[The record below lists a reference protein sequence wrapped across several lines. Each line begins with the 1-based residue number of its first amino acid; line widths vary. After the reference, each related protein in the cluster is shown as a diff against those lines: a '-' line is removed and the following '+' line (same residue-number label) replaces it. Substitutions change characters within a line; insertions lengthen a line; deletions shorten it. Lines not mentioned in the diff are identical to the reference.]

1 MAFPDFAASLPTL
14 RRLALLPLLLLLG
27 SVGARAQ
34 ISISGQVRDSL
45 TQAPLPFASVF
56 LANTTRGTT
65 TDAEGRFR
73 LTNVAPG
80 HYDLGVSYVGYR
92 LFNQSVN
99 LTGPLVIN
107 PLVAPLAQQLAEIVV
122 RPEPN
127 REDDY
132 QRFRELFLGNST
144 LSRQCRI
151 LNPDGVRVRYD
162 PQQNVLTA
170 TVPHALEVENPALGY
185 RLTFYQLD
193 FRAEFADQSV
203 GLTLLTQVVFK
214 DLPGTARQQKRWA
227 ANRQKAYLGSYQ
239 HFLRSM
245 YANRV
250 AEEGFR
256 VQKLRRVP
264 NPRRLAADAVL
275 RQLQRQHSTAQLPDS
290 LLQALR
296 EPRELAFL
304 YKPTLPP
311 DSLRRTE
318 PGTDRVWLRFRDLLA
333 VTYERET
340 PDANYRRP
348 GPNFTSVRPRYEES
362 VVHLQQ
368 PEAEVEAIG
377 ALVVPLAVLNEDY
390 WGFEKIGELLP
401 LDYQLPAGAV
411 STTAKPAP

>member
-1 MAFPDFAASLPTL
+1 MVHFEAAGHWQARQGLL
-14 RRLALLPLLLLLG
+14 LVLLALLLCPAIG
-27 SVGARAQ
+27 WGQVSV
-34 ISISGQVRDSL
+34 SGQVRDSL

-56 LANTTRGTT
+56 LANTSLGTT

-73 LTNVAPG
+73 LANVPPG

-92 LFNQSVN
+92 RFSQPVN
-99 LTGPLVIN
+99 LTGALMLN

-127 REDDY
+127 RADDY
-132 QRFRELFLGNST
+132 QRFLGLFLGSST
-144 LSRQCRI
+144 RSRQCRV
-151 LNPDGVRVRYD
+151 LNPEGVRVRYD
-162 PQQNVLTA
+162 PLQNVLSA
-170 TVPHALEVENPALGY
+170 SVPHALEVENPALGY
-185 RLTFYQLD
+185 HLTFYQLD
-193 FRAEFADQSV
+193 FRAEFVDQSV

-214 DLPGTARQQKRWA
+214 DLPGTPRQRRRWA

-239 HFLRSM
+239 HFLRSV

-264 NPRRLAADAVL
+264 NRRRLAADEVL
-275 RQLQRQHSTAQLPDS
+275 RQLQRQHSTTQLPDS
-290 LLQALR
+290 LLKALR

-304 YKPTLPP
+304 YKPVLPP
-311 DSLRRTE
+311 DSMRRTE
-318 PGTDRVWLRFRDLLA
+318 PGSGRVWLRFRDLLA

-340 PDANYRRP
+340 PDLNYRRP

-377 ALVVPLAVLNEDY
+377 VLVVPLAVLNEDY

-401 LDYQLPAGAV
+401 LDYQPP
-411 STTAKPAP
+411 AKPAP